1 MKNWNL
7 MQNAPGFG
15 GIFYQCEEYA
25 CMLYEIDFMRILHN
39 MKDIGTEYVTY
50 WYQFL
55 TCEILRGEI
64 FSTDS
69 S

>member
-1 MKNWNL
+1 MHKDLGVYSISVRNTHVCYMK
-7 MQNAPGFG
+7 F
-15 GIFYQCEEYA
+15 
-25 CMLYEIDFMRILHN
+25 DFIN

-55 TCEILRGEI
+55 TCYEILRGEI